1 MAVNRPRGREKN
13 VTNNSKGVKKRGEGL
28 GTGPVGSTGG
38 SMGEAG
44 GATSGGKTNRAGGK
58 KNNLLTIIIIVVL
71 LLGGGGGLTGL
82 LGGSGEGGNL
92 LGNLLGSLIS
102 TDTSGNS
109 GGGSDLVGNLVG
121 DVVGSLVGGD
131 SSGVGDLVGSL
142 VGGDASGLGNL
153 AGSLGGLLGN
163 LNSGSTSSGWELS
176 SNTGKLNGDVDIAA
190 RDKRTVIKGKGKDE
204 VTIMVYMCGTDLES
218 KHGMGT
224 SDLQE
229 MLGADLGDNVN
240 LIVYTGGCKQWK
252 NNVISSSDNQIY
264 QVVDGKLKVLDKDAG
279 EVAMTNP
286 DTLIDFIKYCDKK
299 FPANRNMLIF
309 WDHGGGSISGYGYD
323 EKFAKTGSMDLAE
336 INTALKEADVVFDFI
351 GFDAC
356 LMATLETA
364 LMLAP
369 YADYMIAS
377 EETEP
382 GVGWYYT
389 DWLTA
394 LGENTSMPT
403 IEIGKNIVDDF
414 VDTCAKKCQ
423 GQKTTLSVVDLAEL
437 EKTVPKELKA
447 FAKSTSE
454 LIQENKYKTVSD
466 ARYNTREFAQSNG
479 IDQVDLA
486 HLAQNLGTEEGK
498 ELAEALLSAVKYNR
512 TSSNMTNAYG
522 LSIYFP
528 YKKASSVDQAVDTYA
543 AIGMDSE
550 YARCIQEF
558 ASMEVSGQAV
568 TGGTASALP
577 SLLGSLLGGV
587 TGSTS
592 SNSGSDMVTEL
603 LGSFLSGQLNNLV
616 GFDKSNTNFLSE
628 RSVSDDAMAQY
639 LSDNYFDVANLMWTE
654 NTAGQRV
661 LALSEKQWSL
671 LHTLELNMFYDDGEG
686 FIDLGLDNVYEFDET
701 GALIGDT
708 DRTWLAI
715 NGQPVAYYYMDTV
728 DDGTNYTITGYVPA
742 LLNGERVELMLV
754 FDNENPY
761 GYISGARPVY
771 VEGETETVAKGL
783 TEINIGDTLDFICD
797 YYSYDGEYQDSY
809 FLGEQMT
816 VTENMEISNVDV
828 GEGKVRVTFRFTDIY
843 NQQYWTPAF
852 TN

>member
-1 MAVNRPRGREKN
+1 MATNRPRGRVKN
-13 VTNNSKGVKKRGEGL
+13 VTSNSKGVKKRGEGL
-28 GTGPVGSTGG
+28 GTGPVGSTGV
-38 SMGEAG
+38 SMGGSENN
-44 GATSGGKTNRAGGK
+44 TSSGGGRATRAGG
-58 KNNLLTIIIIVVL
+58 NGGLLKIILIVVL
-71 LLGGGGGLTGL
+71 LLGGGGGATGL
-82 LGGSGEGGNL
+82 LTSLLGGGSDSGSGSGGIGDL
-92 LGNLLGSLIS
+92 VGSLIS
-102 TDTSGNS
+102 TDTSGDS
-109 GGGSDLVGNLVG
+109 GSGSGI
-121 DVVGSLVGGD
+121 
-131 SSGVGDLVGSL
+131 GDLVGSL
-142 VGGDASGLGNL
+142 VGGSSVDLSSL
-153 AGSLGGLLGN
+153 GSLGGVLGN

-176 SNTGKLNGDVDIAA
+176 GNTGKLNTKVDSAA

-218 KHGMGT
+218 KYGMGT

-240 LIVYTGGCKQWK
+240 LVVYTGGCKQWK
-252 NNVISSSDNQIY
+252 NNVVSSSVNQIY

-279 EVAMTNP
+279 SVAMTDQ
-286 DTLIDFIKYCDKK
+286 DTLVDFIKYCDKK

-323 EKFAKTGSMDLAE
+323 EKFARTGSMNLAE
-336 INTALKEADVVFDFI
+336 INQALKEADVTFDFI

-437 EKTVPKELKA
+437 EMTVPEELAA
-447 FAKSTSE
+447 FSKSTSE
-454 LIQENKYKTVSD
+454 LINDNEYKTVSD

-498 ELAEALLSAVKYNR
+498 GLAEALLSAVKYNR

-528 YKKASSVDQAVDTYA
+528 YKKASSVDEMVETYE
-543 AIGMDSE
+543 AIGMGDE

-558 ASMEVSGQAV
+558 ASLEVSGQSV
-568 TGGTASALP
+568 TGGTGSALP

-592 SNSGSDMVTEL
+592 SSGSDMVSQM

-616 GFDKSNTNFLSE
+616 GFDKSNTDFLSE
-628 RSVSDDAMAQY
+628 RAMSDDAMAQY
-639 LSDNYFDVANLMWTE
+639 LSDNYFDAANLMWTE
-654 NTAGQRV
+654 NAAGQRV
-661 LALSEKQWSL
+661 ISLSEKQWSL
-671 LHTLELNMFYDDGEG
+671 VHTLELNMFYDDGEG
-686 FIDLGLDNVYEFDET
+686 FIDLGLDNVYDFDEN

-754 FDNENPY
+754 FDDENPY
-761 GYISGARPVY
+761 GYIAGARPVY
-771 VEGETETVAKGL
+771 NEGETETVAKGL
-783 TEINIGDTLDFICD
+783 TEINVGDTLDFICD
-797 YYSYDGEYQDSY
+797 YYSYEGEYQDSY
-809 FLGEQMT
+809 FLGEQMV

-828 GEGKVRVTFRFTDIY
+828 GEGKVRVTYRFTDIY

-852 TN
+852 TQ

>member
-1 MAVNRPRGREKN
+1 MATNRPRGRVKN

-38 SMGEAG
+38 SMGGSSSAP
-44 GATSGGKTNRAGGK
+44 SGGERATRAGGK

-71 LLGGGGGLTGL
+71 LLGGGGGATGL
-82 LGGSGEGGNL
+82 LTSLLGGGSDSGSGNSSGIGSMVGDLVGG
-92 LGNLLGSLIS
+92 LIS

-109 GGGSDLVGNLVG
+109 GGSDLVGDLVG
-121 DVVGSLVGGD
+121 GLVGGD
-131 SSGVGDLVGSL
+131 S
-142 VGGDASGLGNL
+142 SGLGNL

-218 KHGMGT
+218 KYGMGT

-240 LIVYTGGCKQWK
+240 LVVYTGGCKQWK
-252 NNVISSSDNQIY
+252 NNVVSSSDNQIY

-279 EVAMTNP
+279 EVAMTDP
-286 DTLIDFIKYCDKK
+286 DTLVDFIKYCDKK

-323 EKFAKTGSMDLAE
+323 EKFARVGSMDLAE
-336 INTALKEADVVFDFI
+336 INSALKEADVVFDFI

-437 EKTVPKELKA
+437 EKTVPEELAA

-454 LIQENKYKTVSD
+454 LMKDNEYKTVSD
-466 ARYNTREFAQSNG
+466 ARYNTREFAQSSA
-479 IDQVDLA
+479 IDQIDLA

-568 TGGTASALP
+568 TGGTTSALP
-577 SLLGSLLGGV
+577 SLLGSLLGGA

-592 SNSGSDMVTEL
+592 SSGSDMVSQM
-603 LGSFLSGQLNNLV
+603 LGSFLSGQLSNIV
-616 GFDKSNTNFLSE
+616 GMDKSNTAFLGE
-628 RSVSDDAMAQY
+628 RAMSDDAMAQY
-639 LSDNYFDVANLMWTE
+639 LSDNYFDAANLMWTE
-654 NTAGQRV
+654 NAAGQRV
-661 LALSEKQWSL
+661 LSLSEEQWSL
-671 LHTLELNMFYDDGEG
+671 VHTLELNMFYDDGEG
-686 FIDLGLDNVYEFDET
+686 FIDLGLDNVFDFDET

-754 FDNENPY
+754 FDNANPY
-761 GYISGARPVY
+761 GYIAGARPVY
-771 VEGETETVAKGL
+771 TEGETETVAKGM
-783 TEINIGDTLDFICD
+783 TEINVGDTLDFLCD
-797 YYSYDGEYQDSY
+797 YYSYEGEYQDSY
-809 FLGEQMT
+809 FLGEQMV
-816 VTENMEISNVDV
+816 VTEHMEISNVDV
-828 GEGKVRVTFRFTDIY
+828 GEGKVKVTYRFTDIY
-843 NQQYWTPAF
+843 NQQYWTPVF
-852 TN
+852 TQ

>member
-1 MAVNRPRGREKN
+1 MATNRPRGRVKN

-38 SMGEAG
+38 SMGGSSSAP
-44 GATSGGKTNRAGGK
+44 SGGERATRAGSKGGLIK
-58 KNNLLTIIIIVVL
+58 IILIVVL
-71 LLGGGGGLTGL
+71 LLGGGGGATGL
-82 LGGSGEGGNL
+82 LTSLLGGGSDSGSSSGSGIGSVVGDLVGG
-92 LGNLLGSLIS
+92 LIS

-109 GGGSDLVGNLVG
+109 GGSDLVGDLVG
-121 DVVGSLVGGD
+121 GLVGGD
-131 SSGVGDLVGSL
+131 S
-142 VGGDASGLGNL
+142 SGLGNL

-176 SNTGKLNGDVDIAA
+176 SNTGKLNGDVDISA

-218 KHGMGT
+218 KYGMGT

-252 NNVISSSDNQIY
+252 NNVVSSSDNQIY

-279 EVAMTNP
+279 EVAMTDP
-286 DTLIDFIKYCDKK
+286 DTLVDFIKYCDKK

-323 EKFAKTGSMDLAE
+323 EKFARVGSMDLAE
-336 INTALKEADVVFDFI
+336 INSALKEADVVFDFI

-437 EKTVPKELKA
+437 EKTVPEELAA

-454 LIQENKYKTVSD
+454 LMKDNEYKTVSD
-466 ARYNTREFAQSNG
+466 ARYNTREFAQSSA

-568 TGGTASALP
+568 NGGTSSALP
-577 SLLGSLLGGV
+577 SLLGSLLGGAA
-587 TGSTS
+587 GG
-592 SNSGSDMVTEL
+592 NSGSDMVSQM
-603 LGSFLSGQLNNLV
+603 LGSFLSGQLSNIA
-616 GFDKSNTNFLSE
+616 GMDKSNTAFLGE
-628 RSVSDDAMAQY
+628 RAMSDDAMAQY
-639 LSDNYFDVANLMWTE
+639 LSDNYFDAANLMWTE
-654 NTAGQRV
+654 NAAGQRV
-661 LALSEKQWSL
+661 LSLSEEQWSL
-671 LHTLELNMFYDDGEG
+671 VHTLELNMFYDDGEG
-686 FIDLGLDNVYEFDET
+686 FIDLGLDNVYDFDET

-754 FDNENPY
+754 FDNANPY
-761 GYISGARPVY
+761 GYIAGARPVY
-771 VEGETETVAKGL
+771 AAGETETVAKGM
-783 TEINIGDTLDFICD
+783 TEINVGDTLDFLCD
-797 YYSYDGEYQDSY
+797 YYSYEGEYQDSY
-809 FLGEQMT
+809 FLGEQMV
-816 VTENMEISNVDV
+816 VTEHMEISNVDV
-828 GEGKVRVTFRFTDIY
+828 GEGKVRVTYRFTDIY
-843 NQQYWTPAF
+843 NQQYWTPVF
-852 TN
+852 TQ

>member
-1 MAVNRPRGREKN
+1 MATNRPRGRVKN
-13 VTNNSKGVKKRGEGL
+13 VTGNSKGVKKRGSGL

-38 SMGEAG
+38 SVGSSASSASG
-44 GATSGGKTNRAGGK
+44 RGTRASGGSKGS
-58 KNNLLTIIIIVVL
+58 LLKIILLVVV
-71 LLGGGGGLTGL
+71 LLGGGGGIGGVLTGL
-82 LGGSGEGGNL
+82 LGGDSGSATNSNSGNSSSIVGDL
-92 LGNLLGSLIS
+92 VGSLIS

-109 GGGSDLVGNLVG
+109 S
-121 DVVGSLVGGD
+121 
-131 SSGVGDLVGSL
+131 SSGVGDL
-142 VGGDASGLGNL
+142 
-153 AGSLGGLLGN
+153 LGGLSGILGN
-163 LNSGSTSSGWELS
+163 LNSGSISSGWELS
-176 SNTGKLNGDVDIAA
+176 GNTGKLNTSVDSAA
-190 RDKRTVIKGKGKDE
+190 RDKRTEIKGNGKDE

-218 KHGMGT
+218 KYGMGT

-240 LIVYTGGCKQWK
+240 LLVYTGGCNQWK
-252 NNVISSSDNQIY
+252 NNVVSSSVNQIY
-264 QVVDGKLKVLDKDAG
+264 QVADGKLKALDKDAG
-279 EVAMTNP
+279 SVSMTNP
-286 DTLIDFIKYCDKK
+286 DTLVDFIKYCDKK

-323 EKFAKTGSMDLAE
+323 EKFARTGSMNLAE
-336 INTALKEADVVFDFI
+336 INQALKEADVTFDFI

-394 LGENTSMPT
+394 LGKNTSMPT

-437 EKTVPKELKA
+437 EMTVPVELAA
-447 FAKSTSE
+447 FSKSASE
-454 LIQENKYKTVSD
+454 LIQDNKYQTVSN
-466 ARYNTREFAQSNG
+466 ARYNTREFAQSSA

-498 ELAEALLSAVKYNR
+498 DLAEALLSAVKYNR

-528 YKKASSVDQAVDTYA
+528 YKKTSSVDEMVDTYE
-543 AIGMDSE
+543 AIGMDDE

-558 ASMEVSGQAV
+558 ASLEVSGQTAA
-568 TGGTASALP
+568 GGTNSALP

-587 TGSTS
+587 VGG
-592 SNSGSDMVTEL
+592 NSGSSVTSGSTEVISEL
-603 LGSFLSGQLNNLV
+603 LGSFLSGQLSNIV
-616 GFDKSNTNFLSE
+616 GMDKSNTAFLSE
-628 RSVSDDAMAQY
+628 SGMTANTMAQY
-639 LSDNYFDVANLMWTE
+639 ISDNYFDASSLVWTE
-654 NTAGQRV
+654 NAQGQRV
-661 LALSEKQWSL
+661 LSLSEKQWSL
-671 LHTLELNMFYDDGEG
+671 VHTLELNMFYDDGEG
-686 FIDLGLDNVYEFDET
+686 FIDLGLDNVFEFDEN
-701 GALIGDT
+701 GALIGET

-715 NGQPVAYYYMDTV
+715 NGQPVAYYYLDTV
-728 DDGTNYTITGYVPA
+728 DDGTNYCITGYVPA

-761 GYISGARPVY
+761 GYICGARPVY
-771 VEGETETVAKGL
+771 AEDETETVAKGI
-783 TEINIGDTLDFICD
+783 TEVNVGDTLDFICD
-797 YYSYDGEYQDSY
+797 YYSYEGEYQDSY
-809 FLGEQMT
+809 FLGEQMV

-828 GEGKVRVTFRFTDIY
+828 GEGKVRVTYRFTDIY

-852 TN
+852 GQ

>member
-1 MAVNRPRGREKN
+1 MATNRPRGRVKN
-13 VTNNSKGVKKRGEGL
+13 VTNNSKGVKKRGDGL

-38 SMGEAG
+38 SVG
-44 GATSGGKTNRAGGK
+44 GSSSAPSGGERATRASGKGGLIK
-58 KNNLLTIIIIVVL
+58 IILIVVL
-71 LLGGGGGLTGL
+71 LLGGGGGATGL
-82 LGGSGEGGNL
+82 LTSLLGGGSDSGSSSGSGIGSVVGDLVGG
-92 LGNLLGSLIS
+92 LIS

-109 GGGSDLVGNLVG
+109 GGSDLVGDLVG
-121 DVVGSLVGGD
+121 GLVGGD
-131 SSGVGDLVGSL
+131 S
-142 VGGDASGLGNL
+142 SGLGNL

-190 RDKRTVIKGKGKDE
+190 REKRTVIKGKGKDE

-218 KHGMGT
+218 KYGMGT

-252 NNVISSSDNQIY
+252 NNVVSSSDNQIY

-279 EVAMTNP
+279 EVAMTDP
-286 DTLIDFIKYCDKK
+286 DTLVDFIKYCDKK

-323 EKFAKTGSMDLAE
+323 EKFVRVGSMDLAE
-336 INTALKEADVVFDFI
+336 INSALKEADVVFDFV

-437 EKTVPKELKA
+437 EKTVPEELAA

-454 LIQENKYKTVSD
+454 LMKDNEYKTVSD

-568 TGGTASALP
+568 TGGTSSALP
-577 SLLGSLLGGV
+577 SLLGSLLGGAA
-587 TGSTS
+587 GG
-592 SNSGSDMVTEL
+592 NSGSDMVSQM
-603 LGSFLSGQLNNLV
+603 LGSFLSGQLSNIV
-616 GFDKSNTNFLSE
+616 GMDKSNTAFLGE
-628 RSVSDDAMAQY
+628 RAMSDDAMAQY
-639 LSDNYFDVANLMWTE
+639 LSDNYFDAANLMWTE
-654 NTAGQRV
+654 NAAGQRV
-661 LALSEKQWSL
+661 LSLSEEQWSL
-671 LHTLELNMFYDDGEG
+671 VHTLELNMFYDDGEG
-686 FIDLGLDNVYEFDET
+686 FIDLGLDNVYDFDET

-754 FDNENPY
+754 FDNANPY
-761 GYISGARPVY
+761 GYIAGARPVY
-771 VEGETETVAKGL
+771 TEGETETVAKGM
-783 TEINIGDTLDFICD
+783 TEINVGDTLDFLCD
-797 YYSYDGEYQDSY
+797 YYSYEGEYQDSY
-809 FLGEQMT
+809 FLGEQMV

-828 GEGKVRVTFRFTDIY
+828 GEGKVRVTYRFTDIY
-843 NQQYWTPAF
+843 NQQYWTPVF
-852 TN
+852 TQ

>member
-1 MAVNRPRGREKN
+1 MATNRPRGRVKN

-38 SMGEAG
+38 SMGGSSSAP
-44 GATSGGKTNRAGGK
+44 SGGERATRAGGK

-71 LLGGGGGLTGL
+71 LLGGGGGATGL
-82 LGGSGEGGNL
+82 LTSLLGGGSDSGSGSGSGIGSVVGDLVGG
-92 LGNLLGSLIS
+92 LIS

-109 GGGSDLVGNLVG
+109 GGSDLVGDLVG
-121 DVVGSLVGGD
+121 GLVGGD
-131 SSGVGDLVGSL
+131 S
-142 VGGDASGLGNL
+142 SGLGNL

-218 KHGMGT
+218 KYGMGT

-240 LIVYTGGCKQWK
+240 LVVYTGGCKQWK
-252 NNVISSSDNQIY
+252 NNVVSSSDNQIY

-279 EVAMTNP
+279 EVAMTDP
-286 DTLIDFIKYCDKK
+286 DTLVDFIKYCDKK

-323 EKFAKTGSMDLAE
+323 EKFARVGSMDLAE
-336 INTALKEADVVFDFI
+336 INSALKEADVVFDFI

-437 EKTVPKELKA
+437 EKTVPEELAA

-454 LIQENKYKTVSD
+454 LMKDNEYKTVSD
-466 ARYNTREFAQSNG
+466 ARYNTREFAQSSA
-479 IDQVDLA
+479 IDQIDLA

-568 TGGTASALP
+568 TGGTTSALP
-577 SLLGSLLGGV
+577 SLLGSLLGGA
-587 TGSTS
+587 TGG
-592 SNSGSDMVTEL
+592 NSGSDMVSQM
-603 LGSFLSGQLNNLV
+603 LGSFLSGQLSNIV
-616 GFDKSNTNFLSE
+616 GMDKSNTAFLGE
-628 RSVSDDAMAQY
+628 RAMSDDAMAQY
-639 LSDNYFDVANLMWTE
+639 LSDNYFDAANLMWTE
-654 NTAGQRV
+654 NAAGQRV
-661 LALSEKQWSL
+661 LSLSEEQWSL
-671 LHTLELNMFYDDGEG
+671 VHTLELNMFYDDGEG
-686 FIDLGLDNVYEFDET
+686 FIDLGLDNVFDFDET

-754 FDNENPY
+754 FDNANPY
-761 GYISGARPVY
+761 GYIAGARPVY
-771 VEGETETVAKGL
+771 TEGETETVAKGM
-783 TEINIGDTLDFICD
+783 TEINVGDTLDFLCD
-797 YYSYDGEYQDSY
+797 YYSYEGEYQDSY
-809 FLGEQMT
+809 FLGEQMV
-816 VTENMEISNVDV
+816 VTEHMEISNVDV
-828 GEGKVRVTFRFTDIY
+828 GEGKVRVTYRFTDIY
-843 NQQYWTPAF
+843 NQQYWTPVF
-852 TN
+852 TQ

>member
-1 MAVNRPRGREKN
+1 MATNRPRGRMKN

-28 GTGPVGSTGG
+28 DTGSVGRTGG
-38 SMGEAG
+38 SAG
-44 GATSGGKTNRAGGK
+44 SSNDIPSGGGRATRAGGK
-58 KNNLLTIIIIVVL
+58 KNNLLTIVIIVVL
-71 LLGGGGGLTGL
+71 LLGGGGGATGLLTGL
-82 LGGSGEGGNL
+82 L
-92 LGNLLGSLIS
+92 
-102 TDTSGNS
+102 
-109 GGGSDLVGNLVG
+109 GGGSDLVG
-121 DVVGSLVGGD
+121 DLVGGLV
-131 SSGVGDLVGSL
+131 VGDS
-142 VGGDASGLGNL
+142 SGLGNL

-176 SNTGKLNGDVDIAA
+176 GNTGKLNGDVDIAA

-218 KHGMGT
+218 KYGMGT

-252 NNVISSSDNQIY
+252 NNVVSSNANQIY

-279 EVAMTNP
+279 EVAMTDP
-286 DTLIDFIKYCDKK
+286 DTLADFIKYCDKK

-323 EKFAKTGSMDLAE
+323 EKFARVGSMDLAE
-336 INTALKEADVVFDFI
+336 INSALKEAGVVFDFV

-394 LGENTSMPT
+394 LNENTSMPT

-454 LIQENKYKTVSD
+454 LMKDNEYKTVSD
-466 ARYNTREFAQSNG
+466 ARYSTREFAQSNG

-568 TGGTASALP
+568 TGGTTSALP
-577 SLLGSLLGGV
+577 SLLGSLLGGA
-587 TGSTS
+587 GGNTS
-592 SNSGSDMVTEL
+592 SSGSDMVSQM
-603 LGSFLSGQLNNLV
+603 LGSFLSGQLSNIV
-616 GFDKSNTNFLSE
+616 GMDKSNTAFLGE
-628 RSVSDDAMAQY
+628 RAMSDDAMAQY
-639 LSDNYFDVANLMWTE
+639 LSDNYFDAANLMWME
-654 NTAGQRV
+654 NAAGQRV
-661 LALSEKQWSL
+661 LSLSEKQWSL
-671 LHTLELNMFYDDGEG
+671 VHTLELNMFYDDGEG
-686 FIDLGLDNVYEFDET
+686 FIDLGLDNVFDFDEN
-701 GALIGDT
+701 GALIGNT

-715 NGQPVAYYYMDTV
+715 NGQPVAYYYLDTV

-754 FDNENPY
+754 FDNANPY
-761 GYISGARPVY
+761 GYIAGARPVY
-771 VEGETETVAKGL
+771 NEDETETVAKGL
-783 TEINIGDTLDFICD
+783 TEISVGDTLDFICD
-797 YYSYDGEYQDSY
+797 YYSYEGEYLDSY
-809 FLGEQMT
+809 YLGEQMV
-816 VTENMEISNVDV
+816 VTEHMEISNVDV
-828 GEGKVRVTFRFTDIY
+828 GEGKVRITYRFTDIY

-852 TN
+852 TQ

>member
-1 MAVNRPRGREKN
+1 MATNRPRGRVKN
-13 VTNNSKGVKKRGEGL
+13 VTNNSKGVKKRGDGL

-38 SMGEAG
+38 SMGGSSSAP
-44 GATSGGKTNRAGGK
+44 SGGERATRAGGK
-58 KNNLLTIIIIVVL
+58 GGLIKIILIVVL
-71 LLGGGGGLTGL
+71 LLGGGGGATGL
-82 LGGSGEGGNL
+82 LTSLLGGGSDSGSGSGIGSAVGDLVGG
-92 LGNLLGSLIS
+92 LIS

-109 GGGSDLVGNLVG
+109 GGSDLVGDLVG
-121 DVVGSLVGGD
+121 GLVGGD
-131 SSGVGDLVGSL
+131 S
-142 VGGDASGLGNL
+142 SGLGNL

-176 SNTGKLNGDVDIAA
+176 SNTGKLNGDVDISA

-218 KHGMGT
+218 KYGMGT

-240 LIVYTGGCKQWK
+240 LVVYTGGCKQWK
-252 NNVISSSDNQIY
+252 NNVVSSSDNQIY

-279 EVAMTNP
+279 EVAMTDP
-286 DTLIDFIKYCDKK
+286 DTLVDFIKYCDKK

-323 EKFAKTGSMDLAE
+323 EKFARVGSMDLAE
-336 INTALKEADVVFDFI
+336 ISTALKEADVVFDFV

-454 LIQENKYKTVSD
+454 LMKDNEYKTVSD

-568 TGGTASALP
+568 TGGTTSALP
-577 SLLGSLLGGV
+577 SLLGSLLGGA

-592 SNSGSDMVTEL
+592 SSGSDMVSQM
-603 LGSFLSGQLNNLV
+603 LGSFLSGQLSNLG
-616 GFDKSNTNFLSE
+616 GFDKSNTAFLGE
-628 RSVSDDAMAQY
+628 RAMSDDAMAQY
-639 LSDNYFDVANLMWTE
+639 LSDNYFDAANLMWTD
-654 NTAGQRV
+654 NAAGQRV
-661 LALSEKQWSL
+661 ISLSEEQWSL
-671 LHTLELNMFYDDGEG
+671 VHTLELNMFYDDGEG

-754 FDNENPY
+754 FDNANPY
-761 GYISGARPVY
+761 GYIAGARPVY
-771 VEGETETVAKGL
+771 TEGETETVAKGM
-783 TEINIGDTLDFICD
+783 TEINVGDTLDFICD
-797 YYSYDGEYQDSY
+797 YYSYEGEYQDSY
-809 FLGEQMT
+809 FLGEQMV

-828 GEGKVRVTFRFTDIY
+828 GEGKVRVTYRFTDIY

-852 TN
+852 TQ

>member
-1 MAVNRPRGREKN
+1 MATNRPRGRVKN

-38 SMGEAG
+38 SMGGSSSAP
-44 GATSGGKTNRAGGK
+44 SGGERATRAGGK

-71 LLGGGGGLTGL
+71 LLGGGGGATGL
-82 LGGSGEGGNL
+82 LTSLLGGGSDSGSGSGSGIGSVVGDLVGG
-92 LGNLLGSLIS
+92 LIS

-109 GGGSDLVGNLVG
+109 GGSDLVGDLVG
-121 DVVGSLVGGD
+121 GLVGGD
-131 SSGVGDLVGSL
+131 S
-142 VGGDASGLGNL
+142 SGLGNL

-218 KHGMGT
+218 KYGMGT

-240 LIVYTGGCKQWK
+240 LVVYTGGCKQWK
-252 NNVISSSDNQIY
+252 NNVVSSSDNQIY

-279 EVAMTNP
+279 EVAMTDP
-286 DTLIDFIKYCDKK
+286 DTLVDFIKYCDKK

-323 EKFAKTGSMDLAE
+323 EKFARVGSMDLAE
-336 INTALKEADVVFDFI
+336 INSALKEADVVFDFI

-437 EKTVPKELKA
+437 EKTVPEELAA

-454 LIQENKYKTVSD
+454 LMKDNEYKTVSD
-466 ARYNTREFAQSNG
+466 ARYNTREFAQSSA
-479 IDQVDLA
+479 IDQIDLA

-498 ELAEALLSAVKYNR
+498 ELAEALLNAVKYNR

-568 TGGTASALP
+568 TGGTTSALP
-577 SLLGSLLGGV
+577 SLLGSLLGGA

-592 SNSGSDMVTEL
+592 SSGSDMVSQM
-603 LGSFLSGQLNNLV
+603 LGSFLSGQLSNIV
-616 GFDKSNTNFLSE
+616 GMDKSNTAFLGE
-628 RSVSDDAMAQY
+628 RAMSDDAMAQY
-639 LSDNYFDVANLMWTE
+639 LSDNYFDAANLMWTE
-654 NTAGQRV
+654 NAAGQRV
-661 LALSEKQWSL
+661 LSLSEEQWSL
-671 LHTLELNMFYDDGEG
+671 VHTLELNMFYDDGEG
-686 FIDLGLDNVYEFDET
+686 FIDLGLDNVFDFDET

-754 FDNENPY
+754 FDNANPY
-761 GYISGARPVY
+761 GYIAGARPVY
-771 VEGETETVAKGL
+771 TEGETETVAKGM
-783 TEINIGDTLDFICD
+783 TEINVGDTLDFLCD
-797 YYSYDGEYQDSY
+797 YYSYEGEYQDSY
-809 FLGEQMT
+809 FLGEQMV
-816 VTENMEISNVDV
+816 VTEHMEISNVDV
-828 GEGKVRVTFRFTDIY
+828 GEGKVRVTYRFTDIY
-843 NQQYWTPAF
+843 NQQYWTPVF
-852 TN
+852 TQ

>member
-1 MAVNRPRGREKN
+1 MATNRPRGRVKN

-38 SMGEAG
+38 SMGGSSSAP
-44 GATSGGKTNRAGGK
+44 SGGERATRAGGK
-58 KNNLLTIIIIVVL
+58 GGLIKIILIVVL
-71 LLGGGGGLTGL
+71 LLGGGGGATGLLTSL
-82 LGGSGEGGNL
+82 LGGSSDSGSGNGSGIGSVVGDLVGG
-92 LGNLLGSLIS
+92 LIS

-109 GGGSDLVGNLVG
+109 GGSDLVGDLVG
-121 DVVGSLVGGD
+121 GLVGGD
-131 SSGVGDLVGSL
+131 S
-142 VGGDASGLGNL
+142 SGLGNL

-218 KHGMGT
+218 KYGMGT

-252 NNVISSSDNQIY
+252 NNVVSSSDNQIY

-279 EVAMTNP
+279 EVAMTDP
-286 DTLIDFIKYCDKK
+286 DTLVDFIKYCDKK

-323 EKFAKTGSMDLAE
+323 EKFARVGSMDLAE
-336 INTALKEADVVFDFI
+336 INSALKEAGVVFDFV

-437 EKTVPKELKA
+437 EKTVPEELAA

-454 LIQENKYKTVSD
+454 LMKDNEYKTVSD
-466 ARYNTREFAQSNG
+466 ARYNTREFAQSSA

-568 TGGTASALP
+568 TGGTTSALP
-577 SLLGSLLGGV
+577 SLLGSLLGGAA
-587 TGSTS
+587 GST
-592 SNSGSDMVTEL
+592 SNSGSDMVSQM
-603 LGSFLSGQLNNLV
+603 LGSFLSGQLSNIV
-616 GFDKSNTNFLSE
+616 GMDKSNTAFLGE
-628 RSVSDDAMAQY
+628 RAMSDDAMAQY
-639 LSDNYFDVANLMWTE
+639 LSDNYFDAANLMWTE
-654 NTAGQRV
+654 NAAGQRV
-661 LALSEKQWSL
+661 LSLSEKQWSL
-671 LHTLELNMFYDDGEG
+671 VHTLELNMFYDDGEG
-686 FIDLGLDNVYEFDET
+686 FIDLGLDNVYDFDET

-761 GYISGARPVY
+761 GYIAGARPVY
-771 VEGETETVAKGL
+771 EDETETVAKGL
-783 TEINIGDTLDFICD
+783 TEINVGDTLDFICD
-797 YYSYDGEYQDSY
+797 YYSYEGEYQDSY
-809 FLGEQMT
+809 FLGEQMV

-828 GEGKVRVTFRFTDIY
+828 GEGKVRVTYRFTDIY

-852 TN
+852 TQ